1 MHRRYYAA
9 SGREFRAAFPQPIS
23 MEVIIMLLKL
33 GLWIG
38 TPSLITFLASSYSL
52 ILENTMFL
60 FMLCLGA
67 LLVAIVPQLLD
78 TEH

>member
-1 MHRRYYAA
+1 
-9 SGREFRAAFPQPIS
+9 
-23 MEVIIMLLKL
+23 MLVKL
-33 GLWIG
+33 GLWVG

-67 LLVAIVPQLLD
+67 LLVAILPQLLD